1 MPAGEIFMLQKN
13 SLPIKKKILSF
24 IYMLLDPT
32 HISELLLNFRGRLVS
47 NHRMKAAAVMMI
59 LFDSPPSNPAGK
71 HTHVLLIERAQDT
84 SRHSGQIA
92 FPGGKIEADD
102 PSPLEAARR
111 ETKEEIG
118 IDIGQ
123 ISLLGSMGFF
133 RTLTSGFDAAVHLA
147 WAHSSLNWTPQQQ
160 EVAAVF
166 EIPLA
171 DLHAQFNAQ
180 LRLGRRT
187 DLMNL
192 HFHWQVPDSPRQ
204 ICVWGLTARVLHYFF
219 QMLQTN
225 GAAQPARLA

>member
-1 MPAGEIFMLQKN
+1 MLQKN
-13 SLPIKKKILSF
+13 SLLIKKKFLSF
-24 IYMLLDPT
+24 IYMLIDPA

-47 NHRMKAAAVMMI
+47 NRRMKAAAVMMI
-59 LFDSPPSNPAGK
+59 LFNSPPSNPPGRK
-71 HTHVLLIERAQDT
+71 THVLLIERAQDK

-102 PSPLEAARR
+102 PSPLETALR

-118 IDIGQ
+118 IDIEQ

-147 WAHSSLNWTPQQQ
+147 WAHSPLNWTPQQE
-160 EVAAVF
+160 EVAGVF

-171 DLHAQFNAQ
+171 DLHTQFNAQ
-180 LRLGRRT
+180 LRLRRRT

-192 HFHWQVPDSPRQ
+192 HFHWKVPGSPRQ

-219 QMLQTN
+219 QMLQTD
-225 GAAQPARLA
+225 GKALA